1 MPTKL
6 MEIDGVVKVTSWIE
20 NGLTNE
26 AIQYAE
32 LFGKNLSPKGLG
44 SRDALTTSQI
54 RNIYGEVQRLRMKGF
69 NKKALLLLRPRLA
82 YMTARKGTEGSK
94 EFKKVIDKALTT
106 VLEAETDKEM
116 EKRFENF
123 ADFFEAV
130 LAYHRAFGG
139 K

>member
-1 MPTKL
+1 MPTTL
-6 MEIDGVVKVTSWIE
+6 EGIDGIAKVSSWIA

-26 AIQYAE
+26 AIHYAE

-44 SRDALTTSQI
+44 KNALTTSQI

-69 NKKALLLLRPRLA
+69 DKKALLLLKPRLA

-94 EFKKVIDKALTT
+94 EFKKVIDKALTS
-106 VLEAETDKEM
+106 VLSVDNEKEM

-123 ADFFEAV
+123 ADFFESV